1 MPLACKASALPFELH
16 PRFVNAIRKLYIFNI
31 YDEHSTHFIYFLIS
45 VMVAAATCFR
55 FPAMTGMEIDR
66 EKNIQRKHSTYQ
78 SLVAISHYLF
88 LSHSSSV
95 SFMSQKYH

>member
-1 MPLACKASALPFELH
+1 MYL
-16 PRFVNAIRKLYIFNI
+16 
-31 YDEHSTHFIYFLIS
+31 LIS
-45 VMVAAATCFR
+45 VLAAAATRFR
-55 FPAMTGMEIDR
+55 FPAMTRMEIDR

-95 SFMSQKYH
+95 SFMSQNYHYFLSFSFCFLGSVNL